1 MRAKLAAE
9 AGASLGC
16 RRGVG
21 TRRRISGTSR
31 VYPIPDP
38 VVPRIVC
45 LIVASSLDAEA
56 VEWESAATS
65 AGSAEFP
72 ERIILGTTPR
82 ARDQHRIGTHR
93 LGRARPAVFRE
104 FLRSHVGACPIVATS
119 FQSHLEL
126 ISHLEL
132 MERRRP
138 CMMRRFVGSR
148 SKSCLLVAFTCLG
161 LSSGVAIAQET
172 KLEDFNS
179 KNFDGRSTSVDNAWF
194 PLKPGTR
201 FVYEGSTV
209 EDDGKAVPRRV
220 VFTVTDLTKVI
231 DGVRAVVVWDVDYKA
246 GKLSETELAFFAQD
260 NDGNVWHLGQY
271 PEEWEKG
278 KFAKAPAWLHGRE
291 DARAGIAMKVKPQRG
306 TPSYSQGWGPKVNW
320 TDRAVVDQVGQKTCV
335 RKGCYEDVLVIA
347 ETSREEPDAEH
358 LKYYARGVGNIRVG
372 WRGKGEKT
380 KETLELVEVVQLD
393 PKALAEASAKALDL
407 EKRAYMLSKK
417 VYGGT
422 PPADRRPVA
431 RSR

>member
-1 MRAKLAAE
+1 
-9 AGASLGC
+9 
-16 RRGVG
+16 
-21 TRRRISGTSR
+21 
-31 VYPIPDP
+31 
-38 VVPRIVC
+38 
-45 LIVASSLDAEA
+45 
-56 VEWESAATS
+56 
-65 AGSAEFP
+65 
-72 ERIILGTTPR
+72 
-82 ARDQHRIGTHR
+82 
-93 LGRARPAVFRE
+93 
-104 FLRSHVGACPIVATS
+104 
-119 FQSHLEL
+119 
-126 ISHLEL
+126 
-132 MERRRP
+132 
-138 CMMRRFVGSR
+138 MMRRFVGLR

-161 LSSGVAIAQET
+161 LSSGVAMAQEK

-179 KNFDGRSTSVDNAWF
+179 KNFGGHSTSVDNAWF

-260 NDGNVWHLGQY
+260 TDGNVWHLGQY
-271 PEEWEKG
+271 PEEWDKG
-278 KFAKAPAWLHGRE
+278 TFAKAPAWLHGRE
-291 DARAGIAMKVKPQRG
+291 DARAGIAMKAKPQRG
-306 TPSYSQGWGPKVNW
+306 TPSYSQGWGPQVNW

-422 PPADRRPVA
+422 PPADRMPVA